1 MAKVKAFTILSDMS
15 INEILSE
22 TGSIK
27 DLKIGWKEI
36 EIDDE
41 LLKKSA

>member
-1 MAKVKAFTILSDMS
+1 MAKVKVFTILSDKS
-15 INEILSE
+15 VNEILSE

-41 LLKKSA
+41 SQKKSA